1 MCWDPPA
8 SQKAQVSY
16 FRAAKII
23 WNVQTGPLCRGH
35 TVAGR
40 RRQEVGHLDKEEPRS
55 SGVTQTWWLKGNIGS
70 ISLIDINVFEEYKKF
85 EHVPSIYWMFL
96 IWALQLGLLWA
107 HSSTASKQPGLQ
119 LSYW

>member
-8 SQKAQVSY
+8 SPKAQVCY

-23 WNVQTGPLCRGH
+23 LNIQTGPLCRGH

-70 ISLIDINVFEEYKKF
+70 ISLIDINVFEEYKNF
-85 EHVPSIYWMFL
+85 EHVPFIYWMF
-96 IWALQLGLLWA
+96 
-107 HSSTASKQPGLQ
+107 
-119 LSYW
+119 